1 MSKIER
7 SKRFLEFIWESNQ
20 DFYDNYLVNLT
31 EDELER
37 FMEENPDFAQSM
49 RHVNMKHLINMQEKE
64 DSND

>member
-1 MSKIER
+1 M
-7 SKRFLEFIWESNQ
+7 
-20 DFYDNYLVNLT
+20 VNLT

-37 FMEENPDFAQSM
+37 FMKENPDFAQSM